1 MKYNI
6 FVVDDNKQFV
16 ESIKIALKNFH
27 IITAFSIEEAKNKI
41 NSEIDLVLLDLV
53 FDENN
58 PDYLQGLELLPYIHK
73 NFSDL
78 IVVIMT
84 NYPSKDKIVESIKS
98 GAEDFFIKKEL
109 DWSEWEKRIENYCR
123 TSQKIRELKTKT
135 KELEEKYDDS
145 EIIGISP
152 AIEFV
157 KRKLRDIAQ
166 HSDDINIFIQ
176 GETGTGKNLAV
187 KYFKK
192 HSKRKDKA
200 YKEFSI
206 FELADS
212 VLESELFGH
221 IKGSFTGADKDKI
234 GLFES
239 ANGGILFLDEIGDY
253 DFKTQKKIMRFIED
267 KTISPVG
274 STKNKKLNLQL
285 IMATNKNL
293 PKLIREG
300 KFREDLYHRIN
311 RIKIEL
317 QALRERREDIRILT
331 DYFFKHFRVKE
342 KTNLKVIS
350 NEVYDIFY
358 NYQWPGNVRELQS
371 VIWEAC
377 TNARLYNDSILTTK
391 HLRKELTSYNENTS
405 IKNENDDLA
414 VKKAELEL
422 EAIDNALAKTYGKK
436 AEAAKLL
443 GMNADQMRYRVLK
456 YGKDNER
463 LIMKFDNIK
472 KYYRI

>member
-6 FVVDDNKQFV
+6 LVVDDNKQFV
-16 ESIKIALKNFH
+16 ESINIALKNFH
-27 IITAFSIEEAKNKI
+27 IIKAFSIEEAKNKI

-58 PDYLQGLELLPYIHK
+58 PDYLQGLEFLPYIHK
-73 NFSDL
+73 NFPDL

-123 TSQKIRELKTKT
+123 NSQKIRELKTKT
-135 KELEEKYDDS
+135 KELEERYDDT
-145 EIIGISP
+145 EIIGVSP
-152 AIEFV
+152 EIEFV

-166 HSDDINIFIQ
+166 HSDDITVFIQ

-192 HSKRKDKA
+192 HSKRKDKP

-206 FELADS
+206 FELSDS

-253 DFKTQKKIMRFIED
+253 DLKTQKKIMRFMED

-274 STKNKKLNLQL
+274 STKSKKLDLQL
-285 IMATNKNL
+285 IMATNQDI
-293 PKLIREG
+293 PELIKKGR
-300 KFREDLYHRIN
+300 FREDLYQRIN
-311 RIKIEL
+311 RIKIDL
-317 QALRERREDIRILT
+317 PSLKERREDIKILT
-331 DYFFKHFRVKE
+331 DYFFNHFRVKE

-377 TNARLYNDSILTTK
+377 TNARLYNDSILTTR
-391 HLRKELTSYNENTS
+391 HLRKELISKNSIFQNESDN
-405 IKNENDDLA
+405 LA

-422 EAIDNALAKTYGKK
+422 EAIDKALSKTYGKK

-456 YGKDNER
+456 YFKEMKVDFGKF
-463 LIMKFDNIK
+463 KNIRT
-472 KYYRI
+472 YYG

>member
-6 FVVDDNKQFV
+6 LVVDDNEQFV

-27 IITAFSIEEAKNKI
+27 IIKAFSIEEAKNKI

-53 FDENN
+53 FDESN

-73 NFSDL
+73 NLPDL

-123 TSQKIRELKTKT
+123 NSQKIRELKTKT
-135 KELEEKYDDS
+135 KELEEKYDDT
-145 EIIGISP
+145 EIIGVSP
-152 AIEFV
+152 EIEFV
-157 KRKLRDIAQ
+157 KRKLRDIAK
-166 HSDDINIFIQ
+166 HSDDINVFIQ

-192 HSKRKDKA
+192 YSKRIDKP

-206 FELADS
+206 FELSDS

-234 GLFES
+234 GLFEA

-253 DFKTQKKIMRFIED
+253 DLKTQIKIMRFMED

-274 STKNKKLNLQL
+274 STKSKKLDLQL
-285 IMATNKNL
+285 IMATNQDI
-293 PKLIREG
+293 PELIKKGR
-300 KFREDLYHRIN
+300 FREDLYQRIN
-311 RIKIEL
+311 RIKVEL
-317 QALRERREDIRILT
+317 PLLRERRKDIKILA
-331 DYFFKHFRVKE
+331 DYFFNHFRIKE

-350 NEVYDIFY
+350 NEVYDILD
-358 NYQWPGNVRELQS
+358 NYSWPGNVRELQS

-422 EAIDNALAKTYGKK
+422 EAIDEALAKTYGKK

-456 YGKDNER
+456 FYKENKIDMN
-463 LIMKFDNIK
+463 KFRNIR
-472 KYYRI
+472 KYYG